1 MGDPPGPIN
10 LFIILNKEID
20 MFLEERREEG
30 WGLLR
35 FLIRILG
42 SRILSPPC
50 FRVRVSYA
58 SWGLEFDHPRVLDFC
73 HPRVSSPSFVR
84 PCLES

>member
-20 MFLEERREEG
+20 MLLEERREEG
-30 WGLLR
+30 GVLLR
-35 FLIRILG
+35 FLFRILG

-50 FRVRVSYA
+50 FRTRVSYA
-58 SWGLEFDHPRVLDFC
+58 SSGLEFDRPRVF
-73 HPRVSSPSFVR
+73 
-84 PCLES
+84 ES